1 MYWMSNA
8 SGGCSYPLD
17 LLGRLKSCTDS
28 AMKGGGAGGKNLCRR
43 VKLEF
48 SGLKKGFRERW
59 FDGD

>member
-28 AMKGGGAGGKNLCRR
+28 AA
-43 VKLEF
+43 KLGVGRKIFVE
-48 SGLKKGFRERW
+48 E
-59 FDGD
+59 